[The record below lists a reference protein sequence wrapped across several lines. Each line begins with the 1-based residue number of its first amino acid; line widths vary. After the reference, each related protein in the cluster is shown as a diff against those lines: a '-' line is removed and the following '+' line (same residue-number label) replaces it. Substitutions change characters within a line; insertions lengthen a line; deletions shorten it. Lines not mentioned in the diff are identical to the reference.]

1 MIIMT
6 KNKVLPWLLTHY
18 TVQAGY
24 FIGYWRERVFTKTII
39 LLAGMPYLERVY
51 YVLC

>member
-24 FIGYWRERVFTKTII
+24 FIGYWRESIYKNDNSFGRDA
-39 LLAGMPYLERVY
+39 LS
-51 YVLC
+51 